1 MNISVFG
8 LGYVGAVSAACL
20 SDGGHTVI
28 GVDPQVAKVDA
39 INAGR
44 SPVVERDLDR
54 LTEAGRAAGRLSAT
68 TDAAAAVRASD
79 LALVCVGT
87 PSQANGDLD
96 MTFLERVCND
106 IGTALRGDDRY
117 FVVVIRSTLLPGT
130 TRSLIIPV
138 LERASGRQV
147 GRDLGVCVNPEFL
160 REGSAVADFFD
171 PPKVIIGASDDRAC
185 DLARQV
191 AEQEPAPVVETDI
204 EIAETTKYVDNAWHA
219 LKVAFANEVGTFAK
233 HHDVDAHRV
242 MDIFCLDDK
251 LNLSAKYLKPGP
263 AFGGSCLPKDVRALN
278 YRARRLDLD
287 LPLLGA
293 ILPSNQQHLER
304 VYDLIAAQD
313 SRKVGILGLSFKAGT
328 DDLRESPTVHIV
340 ERLIG
345 KGYDVRIYD
354 ANVRLAKL
362 AGANR
367 DYLLTH
373 LPHISDLIMD
383 TIDQVVAHADTIVI
397 GNDSEEF
404 RQVVTARADA
414 GVAIVDLVRI
424 AEDRESGGFYHG
436 ICW

>member
-1 MNISVFG
+1 MIISVFG

-28 GVDPQVAKVDA
+28 GVDPQPAKVDA

-44 SPVVERDLDR
+44 SPVVECDVDR
-54 LTEAGRAAGRLSAT
+54 LTTAARDAGRLSAT
-68 TDAAAAVRASD
+68 SDAGAAVRASQV
-79 LALVCVGT
+79 ALVCVGT

-96 MTFLERVCND
+96 MTYLLRVCTD
-106 IGTALRGDDRY
+106 IGTALRDDDRY

-130 TRSLIIPV
+130 TNELVIPV
-138 LERASGRQV
+138 LERESGRTV

-171 PPKVIIGASDDRAC
+171 PPKVVIGASDGRALA
-185 DLARQV
+185 LARQV
-191 AEQEPAPVVETDI
+191 AEQGTAPLVETDI
-204 EIAETTKYVDNAWHA
+204 EIAETVKYVDNAWHA

-233 HHDVDAHRV
+233 RHDIDAHRV
-242 MDIFCLDDK
+242 MDIFRLDDK
-251 LNLSAKYLKPGP
+251 LNISARYLQPGP
-263 AFGGSCLPKDVRALN
+263 PFGGSCLPKDVRAMT
-278 YRARRLDLD
+278 YRGRRLDLD

-293 ILPSNQQHLER
+293 ILPSNHQHLER
-304 VYDLIAAQD
+304 AYDLIAAQD

-328 DDLRESPTVHIV
+328 DDLRESPMVHLV

-354 ANVRLAKL
+354 GNVRLAKL

-367 DYLLTH
+367 EYLLTH
-373 LPHISDLIMD
+373 LPHISDLIID
-383 TIDQVVAHADTIVI
+383 TIDEVVAHAGTIVI
-397 GNDSEEF
+397 GNHSEEF
-404 RQVVTARADA
+404 DSVVRSGGDTT
-414 GVAIVDLVRI
+414 IVDLVRV
-424 AEDRESGGFYHG
+424 AQDHESGGSYHG

>member
-1 MNISVFG
+1 
-8 LGYVGAVSAACL
+8 
-20 SDGGHTVI
+20 
-28 GVDPQVAKVDA
+28 
-39 INAGR
+39 
-44 SPVVERDLDR
+44 
-54 LTEAGRAAGRLSAT
+54 
-68 TDAAAAVRASD
+68 
-79 LALVCVGT
+79 
-87 PSQANGDLD
+87 
-96 MTFLERVCND
+96 
-106 IGTALRGDDRY
+106 
-117 FVVVIRSTLLPGT
+117 
-130 TRSLIIPV
+130 
-138 LERASGRQV
+138 
-147 GRDLGVCVNPEFL
+147 
-160 REGSAVADFFD
+160 
-171 PPKVIIGASDDRAC
+171 
-185 DLARQV
+185 
-191 AEQEPAPVVETDI
+191 VVETDI

>member
-1 MNISVFG
+1 MRISVFG

-28 GVDPQVAKVDA
+28 GVDPQHAKVEA

-44 SPVVERDLDR
+44 SPVVERDVER
-54 LTEAGRAAGRLSAT
+54 LTGAARAAGRLSAT
-68 TDAAAAVRASD
+68 TDAAAAVRVSD

-96 MTFLERVCND
+96 MTYLERVCND
-106 IGTALRGDDRY
+106 IGTALRDDDRY

-130 TRSLIIPV
+130 TRGLIIPV
-138 LERASGRQV
+138 LERASGRRV
-147 GRDLGVCVNPEFL
+147 GHDLGVCVNPEFL

-171 PPKVIIGASDDRAC
+171 PPKVIIGASDERAGEM
-185 DLARQV
+185 ARQV
-191 AEQEPAPVVETDI
+191 AEQEPAPLIETDI
-204 EIAETTKYVDNAWHA
+204 EVAETTKYVDNAWHA
-219 LKVAFANEVGTFAK
+219 LKVAFANEIGTFAK
-233 HHDVDAHRV
+233 HHGVDAHQV

-251 LNLSAKYLKPGP
+251 LNLSAKYLRPGP
-263 AFGGSCLPKDVRALN
+263 AFGGSCLPKDVRALT

-293 ILPSNQQHLER
+293 ILPSNRQHLER
-304 VYDLIAAQD
+304 AYDLIAAQE

-328 DDLRESPTVHIV
+328 DDLRESPMVHIV

-362 AGANR
+362 SGANR
-367 DYLLTH
+367 EYLLTH
-373 LPHISDLIMD
+373 LPHISELIMD
-383 TIDQVVAHADTIVI
+383 TIDDVVAHADTIVI
-397 GNDSEEF
+397 GNDSDEF
-404 RQVVTARADA
+404 REVVTAPASDR
-414 GVAIVDLVRI
+414 VAVVDFVRI
-424 AEDRESGGFYHG
+424 VEGRETGESYHG

>member
-54 LTEAGRAAGRLSAT
+54 LTQAGRAAGRLSAT

-185 DLARQV
+185 ELARQV

-263 AFGGSCLPKDVRALN
+263 AFGGSCLPKDVRALT

-304 VYDLIAAQD
+304 AHDLIAAQD

-397 GNDSEEF
+397 GNDSGEF
-404 RQVVTARADA
+404 RQVVIARADA

>member
-54 LTEAGRAAGRLSAT
+54 LTQAGRAAGRLSAT

-185 DLARQV
+185 ELARHV

-263 AFGGSCLPKDVRALN
+263 AFGGSCLPKDVRALT

>member
-54 LTEAGRAAGRLSAT
+54 LTQAGRAAGRLSAT

-185 DLARQV
+185 ELARQV

-263 AFGGSCLPKDVRALN
+263 AFGGSCLPKDVRALT

-304 VYDLIAAQD
+304 AYDLIAAQE

-383 TIDQVVAHADTIVI
+383 TIGQVVAHADTIVI

-404 RQVVTARADA
+404 RQVVTAGADA

>member
-1 MNISVFG
+1 
-8 LGYVGAVSAACL
+8 
-20 SDGGHTVI
+20 
-28 GVDPQVAKVDA
+28 
-39 INAGR
+39 
-44 SPVVERDLDR
+44 
-54 LTEAGRAAGRLSAT
+54 LSAT

-185 DLARQV
+185 ELARHV

-263 AFGGSCLPKDVRALN
+263 AFGGSCLPKDVRALT

-404 RQVVTARADA
+404 RQVVTAGADA

-424 AEDRESGGFYHG
+424 AEDRESGSFYHG

>member
-191 AEQEPAPVVETDI
+191 AKQEPAPVVETDI

-263 AFGGSCLPKDVRALN
+263 AFGGSCLPKDVRALT

>member
-54 LTEAGRAAGRLSAT
+54 LTQAGRAAGRLSAT

-185 DLARQV
+185 ELARHV

-404 RQVVTARADA
+404 RQVVTAGADA

>member
-54 LTEAGRAAGRLSAT
+54 LTQAGRAAGRLSAT

-185 DLARQV
+185 ELARQV

-424 AEDRESGGFYHG
+424 VEDRESGGFYHG

>member
-28 GVDPQVAKVDA
+28 GVDPQAAKVDA

-106 IGTALRGDDRY
+106 IGTALRSDDRY

-191 AEQEPAPVVETDI
+191 AKQEPAPVVETDI

-251 LNLSAKYLKPGP
+251 LNLSAKYLKPGS

>member
-185 DLARQV
+185 ELARQV

>member
-54 LTEAGRAAGRLSAT
+54 LTQAGRAAGRLSAT

-185 DLARQV
+185 ELARQV

>member
-20 SDGGHTVI
+20 SDVGHTVI
-28 GVDPQVAKVDA
+28 GADPQVAKVDA
-39 INAGR
+39 INAGQ

-54 LTEAGRAAGRLSAT
+54 LTQAGRAAGRLSAT

-106 IGTALRGDDRY
+106 IGTALRSDDRY

-130 TRSLIIPV
+130 TRSLIISV

-191 AEQEPAPVVETDI
+191 AKQEPAPVVETDI

-263 AFGGSCLPKDVRALN
+263 AFGGSCLPKDVRALT

-293 ILPSNQQHLER
+293 ILSSNQQHLER
-304 VYDLIAAQD
+304 AYDLIAAQD

-404 RQVVTARADA
+404 RQVVTARVDA